1 MLYSLKTAATNP
13 SICSNRHSTDADITL
28 VRSGLDF
35 GNAVLMGLPTY
46 LLRRVQ
52 SVQNAAEQLIYR
64 LHSLD
69 HIHPHSGEPL
79 LAQNC
84 GSCRI

>member
-1 MLYSLKTAATNP
+1 MIDSHASPKDCFKMLYSLKTAATNP

-46 LLRRVQ
+46 LLRRV
-52 SVQNAAEQLIYR
+52 
-64 LHSLD
+64 
-69 HIHPHSGEPL
+69 
-79 LAQNC
+79 
-84 GSCRI
+84 